1 MAKQRVVIVGGGSG
15 GDAAAFMLRKKA
27 FDGEV
32 TILSAD
38 HDRPYDRPYL
48 SKEFLR
54 GEIELPKVYLHPEE
68 DYARQGIELRL
79 ETRVSGGSL
88 GERRLDLESGGH
100 VDYDVLILSLG
111 GTPRRLPGVPDAE
124 NVFTLRSLRDSS
136 TIKQALQTSNRL
148 LLVGAGFIGA
158 EVGASARTLGKD
170 VLMVEA
176 APVPLSRALGDDV
189 GRVYASIH
197 RDHGVDVRTGTTV
210 KEWRVDH
217 NRVAGVTLSDGKRE
231 QVDMV
236 LLAVGIDPNLDL
248 PRALDLPIEGP
259 GVIADEALKA
269 AEGVYVAGDI
279 ALHHHPLLGRAIR
292 VEHWEVAK
300 GQGRG
305 IANSIAAGSD
315 IPYAKVPYFWSDQYD
330 VSLEYRGNASGD
342 DQSVWRGDRDG
353 LRFSV
358 FYLRDGVVDAVL
370 SMNDKDGG
378 DAGSKLIESRQKVDP
393 KALGDSKVDL
403 AELVPAGKSG

>member
-88 GERRLDLESGGH
+88 GERRLDVESGGH

-136 TIKQALQTSNRL
+136 TIKQALQASRRL

-189 GRVYASIH
+189 GRLYASIH

-210 KEWRVDH
+210 KEWHVDH
-217 NRVAGVTLSDGKRE
+217 NRVTGVTLSDGKRE
-231 QVDMV
+231 PVDMV

-259 GVIADEALKA
+259 GVRADEALKA

-330 VSLEYRGNASGD
+330 VSLEYRGNASGE
-342 DQSVWRGDRDG
+342 DQAVWRGDRDG

-358 FYLRDGVVDAVL
+358 FYLRDGVVCAVL
-370 SMNDKDGG
+370 SMNDKEGG
-378 DAGSKLIESRQKVDP
+378 EAGSRLIESRQKVDQ